1 MGATVL
7 KNWVISTGKLKSLCQ
22 YLLDGTQ
29 ARPCGSCFSCS
40 LCCKTYQ
47 C

>member
-1 MGATVL
+1 MDNTVL

-29 ARPCGSCFSCS
+29 ARACGCCFNCS
-40 LCCKTYQ
+40 LCSKAAQ

>member
-1 MGATVL
+1 MDNIVVQ
-7 KNWVISTGKLKSLCQ
+7 NSVISTGKLKSLCQ

-29 ARPCGSCFSCS
+29 VRAPGCCFSCS
-40 LCCKTYQ
+40 LCSKATQ